1 RRAGDLLPPRPLT
14 RLPRNA
20 AYLERGPKRVFAGST
35 EWPGWSRGAKT
46 DEAALATLTE
56 YSARYGQVAALAG
69 VDFEESWFR
78 EWRVVETVVGSG
90 ATDFG
95 VPEKVVAADRRAL
108 TGATAAKWA
117 GLLEASWEYFEDT
130 AANAPA
136 SLRKG
141 PRGGGRDRDAV
152 GAHVEEAEESYGVNL
167 GISRKLDSAAR
178 RTEII
183 ELIAGGGSGELIKGK
198 WTLRYA
204 VRRITWHVL
213 DHAWEIEDRSK

>member
-1 RRAGDLLPPRPLT
+1 MT

-20 AYLERGPKRVFAGST
+20 AYLEKGPKRVFAGST

-46 DEAALATLTE
+46 EEEALATLTH
-56 YSARYGQVAALAG
+56 YSPRYGQVAALAG
-69 VDFEESWFR
+69 VEFEESWFR
-78 EWRVVETVVGSG
+78 EWRVVETVAGSG

-95 VPEKVVAADRRAL
+95 VPERVVSADRRAL
-108 TGATAAKWA
+108 REATAAKWA
-117 GLLEASWEYFEDT
+117 RLLEASWHHFDDI
-130 AANAPA
+130 AATAPA

-152 GAHVEEAEESYGVNL
+152 RAHVEEAEEAYGVNM
-167 GISRKLDSAAR
+167 GISRKLDAAAR
-178 RTEII
+178 RAEM
-183 ELIAGGGSGELIKGK
+183 LQLVAAGGSGEPISGK
-198 WTLRYA
+198 KWPLRYA